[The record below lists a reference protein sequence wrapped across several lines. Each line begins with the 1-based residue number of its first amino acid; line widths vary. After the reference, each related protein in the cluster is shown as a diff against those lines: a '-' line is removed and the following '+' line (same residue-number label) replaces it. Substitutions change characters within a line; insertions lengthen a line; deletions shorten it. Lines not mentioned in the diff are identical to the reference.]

1 MKRLLLKYSLVLI
14 IVFNFSCDNDEPTV
28 EQHTEEFAKT
38 DLIDFS
44 KLQSEDISFDQLLTK
59 LNNPTLDK
67 GILSKIDFGI
77 NSNDNITNRVVDTL
91 LIVDTNTLFFA
102 QYDNYNY
109 TTFPIIEDLD
119 NDSFRNLIIEN
130 IDGDHPVA
138 RIITYT
144 PDETWLYSD
153 HTLIEYAGEA
163 TMESFSGEW
172 QVSTQRSQYCHIT
185 TTTNWGC
192 DYQWNSG
199 HYPGYPG
206 CYGGN
211 VITGYTTT
219 EDCYDFTGG
228 EGSGSGSG
236 GGDGEGSGGS
246 GNGSSDGDDLPIITK
261 PVERCLQSDVD
272 PAICECMADG
282 STMQE
287 CLEED
292 DCTVSLED
300 FNSYYSELSPFN
312 VDLSSVR
319 EGCDD
324 TIDLS
329 QVEANA
335 KFMCLYNK
343 LVESPKFKT
352 LFFDTFGESTSLN
365 IQFKTV
371 PSIDG
376 ANGKTRLQP
385 NTENNYNP
393 NTGEVNL
400 NLLIEIDESYMSSFS
415 AIAVTKTILHECI
428 HAYLILKHIQCN
440 AGTPFDEIIDDIND
454 KKLGELLNH
463 YYETSCENEE
473 QHEFM
478 YDNMIPVMSL
488 ILSDLKDQLIPENHQ
503 NAAESD
509 TSFINEDNP
518 SGETIAWS
526 WNEFYK
532 YLSSSGLHQT
542 DAFQWEIPQGSPQHT
557 NYIKYS
563 INYGKNLFRKD
574 CND

>member
-77 NSNDNITNRVVDTL
+77 NSNENITNRVTDTL
-91 LIVDTNTLFFA
+91 LIVDTNTIFFA

-109 TTFPIIEDLD
+109 TTFPIVEDLD

-153 HTLIEYAGEA
+153 HTLTEYAGDV

-172 QVSTQRSQYCHIT
+172 QVSTQRGDVCFIASIP
-185 TTTNWGC
+185 NWGC
-192 DYQWNSG
+192 AWQSNSG
-199 HYPGYPG
+199 HEPGYPG
-206 CYGGN
+206 CNGGN
-211 VITGYTTT
+211 FITGYSAG
-219 EDCYDFTGG
+219 EVCYDSANL
-228 EGSGSGSG
+228 EGNGSG

-246 GNGSSDGDDLPIITK
+246 GSGSSDGDDLPIITK

-300 FNSYYSELSPFN
+300 FNSY
-312 VDLSSVR
+312 
-319 EGCDD
+319 G
-324 TIDLS
+324 
-329 QVEANA
+329 
-335 KFMCLYNK
+335 
-343 LVESPKFKT
+343 
-352 LFFDTFGESTSLN
+352 
-365 IQFKTV
+365 
-371 PSIDG
+371 
-376 ANGKTRLQP
+376 
-385 NTENNYNP
+385 
-393 NTGEVNL
+393 
-400 NLLIEIDESYMSSFS
+400 
-415 AIAVTKTILHECI
+415 
-428 HAYLILKHIQCN
+428 
-440 AGTPFDEIIDDIND
+440 
-454 KKLGELLNH
+454 
-463 YYETSCENEE
+463 
-473 QHEFM
+473 
-478 YDNMIPVMSL
+478 
-488 ILSDLKDQLIPENHQ
+488 
-503 NAAESD
+503 
-509 TSFINEDNP
+509 
-518 SGETIAWS
+518 
-526 WNEFYK
+526 
-532 YLSSSGLHQT
+532 
-542 DAFQWEIPQGSPQHT
+542 
-557 NYIKYS
+557 
-563 INYGKNLFRKD
+563 
-574 CND
+574 

>member
-1 MKRLLLKYSLVLI
+1 MKKSLNRLILTLVLCS
-14 IVFNFSCDNDEPTV
+14 VTFSCDNDEPTV

-77 NSNDNITNRVVDTL
+77 NSNDDITNRVVDTL

-153 HTLIEYAGEA
+153 HTLTEYAGEA

-211 VITGYTTT
+211 IITGYTTT

-287 CLEED
+287 CLEEEQAEFP
-292 DCTVSLED
+292 CETLNALTSSPTYNEPNPFTATNSTFNPTGKNTRIRLAINNISND
-300 FNSYYSELSPFN
+300 FSPHGESYYGLYNRGNYPAYGPYAHFYN
-312 VDLSSVR
+312 N
-319 EGCDD
+319 
-324 TIDLS
+324 
-329 QVEANA
+329 EANNRF
-335 KFMCLYNK
+335 KQRPVQWQFGTIHTHPTDNRYPQIF
-343 LVESPKFKT
+343 SP
-352 LFFDTFGESTSLN
+352 DDMFGLL
-365 IQFKTV
+365 
-371 PSIDG
+371 SI
-376 ANGKTRLQP
+376 R
-385 NTENNYNP
+385 NT
-393 NTGEVNL
+393 
-400 NLLIEIDESYMSSFS
+400 
-415 AIAVTKTILHECI
+415 
-428 HAYLILKHIQCN
+428 
-440 AGTPFDEIIDDIND
+440 
-454 KKLGELLNH
+454 
-463 YYETSCENEE
+463 
-473 QHEFM
+473 
-478 YDNMIPVMSL
+478 
-488 ILSDLKDQLIPENHQ
+488 
-503 NAAESD
+503 
-509 TSFINEDNP
+509 
-518 SGETIAWS
+518 
-526 WNEFYK
+526 
-532 YLSSSGLHQT
+532 
-542 DAFQWEIPQGSPQHT
+542 
-557 NYIKYS
+557 
-563 INYGKNLFRKD
+563 
-574 CND
+574 